1 MGPAVKTLISLA
13 GSTTRLYRSLPL
25 HLDTVT
31 ASLPSSENNMG
42 TLQLLF
48 RFFMQFWESVLTS
61 SHLVPTHL
69 FLFNQ
74 YFHLKL
80 FSVIL
85 IKLKILLRQLWH
97 VSYNIPADI
106 CIKYFALVLQLH
118 FEWIPNLDSNTHWR
132 TDWH

>member
-1 MGPAVKTLISLA
+1 
-13 GSTTRLYRSLPL
+13 
-25 HLDTVT
+25 
-31 ASLPSSENNMG
+31 MG
-42 TLQLLF
+42 TLHLLC
-48 RFFMQFWESVLTS
+48 RFGMQFWESVLTS

-85 IKLKILLRQLWH
+85 IKLKILLRQPRH

-118 FEWIPNLDSNTHWR
+118 FE
-132 TDWH
+132 